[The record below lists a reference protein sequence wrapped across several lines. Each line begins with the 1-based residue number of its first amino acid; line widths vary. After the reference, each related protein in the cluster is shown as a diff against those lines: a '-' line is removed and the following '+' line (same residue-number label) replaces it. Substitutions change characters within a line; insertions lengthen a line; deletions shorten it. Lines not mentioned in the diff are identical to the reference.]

1 MNANKVDL
9 KKETEIISDL
19 YKDGIVKIGN
29 LFDQNL
35 VNEIMQAKDRIFSE
49 YPYGQNDKYEKSLD
63 KEPKTGNYPIHNLLE
78 LDPIFKILIQDKNI
92 NFMAE
97 EILGK
102 NYYFTDLNM
111 RIIPK
116 TNHVLNTHRDFCGGL
131 SFSLLLDDIYL

>member
-63 KEPKTGNYPIHNLLE
+63 KEPK
-78 LDPIFKILIQDKNI
+78 KNT
-92 NFMAE
+92 
-97 EILGK
+97 L
-102 NYYFTDLNM
+102 Y
-111 RIIPK
+111 IP
-116 TNHVLNTHRDFCGGL
+116 
-131 SFSLLLDDIYL
+131 